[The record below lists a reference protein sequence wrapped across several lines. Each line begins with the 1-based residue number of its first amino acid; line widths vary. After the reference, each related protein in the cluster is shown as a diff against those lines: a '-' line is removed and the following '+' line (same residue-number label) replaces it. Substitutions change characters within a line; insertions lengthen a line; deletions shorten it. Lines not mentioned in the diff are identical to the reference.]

1 MKYAA
6 DFRKIAREA
15 LYEKWK
21 LVAFVCLITVL
32 LGGAGAEG
40 LRLELEIEDTWAK
53 AVVEFAGVT
62 VGSFGGGRSS
72 VIGAFL
78 LNYGTMILTGTM
90 ILGIFQLLLGS
101 IIELGHTRFHLK
113 LIDRCDAGIKDL
125 FSYFYI
131 WKKAITATFLQIL
144 YILFWMILFVI
155 PGIIALFDYSMTSYI
170 LAEHPEL
177 SASEA
182 IKRSKQIMKGN
193 RWRLFCLE
201 LSFIGWSI
209 LCAFTLGIGQLFLI
223 PYRKTAIAAFYR
235 EISGTWDMSVAYTD
249 ANREEQKSGVIGI
262 TIIFLVLL
270 ILGGLLIYE
279 GKRQDKENAEYKQ
292 LTLEQV
298 LQEYEDEILY
308 LRWKYDVDLEKENL
322 TADVIERINWA
333 ISIDDCNEEFD
344 FSGLMSEI
352 ALLMNDDDRITVYQE
367 YGPLKGYFIKNVPTG
382 GAFSESSA
390 IEIRKGQNIADIQL
404 NQGMELD
411 CNCNGNGPSDGT
423 LLADGRKATHK
434 TYYKVLY
441 GTILFSEDKGYF
453 IDENTVC
460 LVDKNLLSSVG
471 IPSYAEVGN
480 QVLSFE
486 SPYELQVAIE
496 EHPTDFI
503 ADEGVEIFSKA
514 FWNNVNRI
522 EYYEGSDIPFVVTN
536 ETVIQEIGRLIAD
549 LEYQK
554 AKTSMYEG
562 GWFFDIYTEDGM
574 YYSVWISNGIINF
587 NGIEYEVPTTM
598 LGDSI
603 RMLVM
608 DNYDRNIQVEE
619 YVVNDYRINIL
630 DSGRETDTPINIKIQ
645 FLTDKEK
652 HILQNTIDVESK
664 YEYTELDVKVIDDTE
679 RTKAVNIKVDDYELS
694 FKFDAK
700 TYEVFDIQ

>member
-1 MKYAA
+1 MKYAS

-21 LVAFVCLITVL
+21 IAAFVCLIAVL
-32 LGGAGAEG
+32 LGGAGVEG
-40 LRLELEIEDTWAK
+40 LRFELEIEDTWAK

-72 VIGAFL
+72 GIGNFL
-78 LNYGTMILTGTM
+78 LNYGKMILTGTM
-90 ILGIFQLLLGS
+90 ILGIFHLFLGS

-113 LIDRCDAGIKDL
+113 LVDRCDAGIKDL
-125 FSYFYI
+125 FNYFYI
-131 WKKAITATFLQIL
+131 WKKAIAATFLQIL

-177 SASEA
+177 SANEA
-182 IKRSKQIMKGN
+182 IKRSKVMMKGN

-235 EISGTWDMSVAYTD
+235 EISDTWDMPVAYND
-249 ANREEQKSGVIGI
+249 ANREKQKSGFIGI
-262 TIIFLVLL
+262 AIIFLVLL

-292 LTLEQV
+292 LKLEQA

-322 TADVIERINWA
+322 TADVIQRINWA
-333 ISIDDCNEEFD
+333 ISIDDCNDEFD

-352 ALLMNDDDRITVYQE
+352 ALIMNVGEDVTVHQT
-367 YGPLKGYFIKNVPTG
+367 YGPIKGDLIKHLSTGSGFNGTSSVVIAKGY
-382 GAFSESSA
+382 E
-390 IEIRKGQNIADIQL
+390 IADVPL
-404 NQGMELD
+404 NQTFEHTFHFTGT
-411 CNCNGNGPSDGT
+411 GPSDGT
-423 LLADGRKATHK
+423 VLANGQKATHQ
-434 TYYKVLY
+434 TYFKILY
-441 GTILFSEDKGYF
+441 GTVLYSEKNGYF
-453 IDENTVC
+453 IDEKTAYLAEYC
-460 LVDKNLLSSVG
+460 ILSSVG
-471 IPSYAEVGN
+471 QPSYVEVGN
-480 QVLSFE
+480 EVLSFD
-486 SPYELQVAIE
+486 SPYELQQAIE
-496 EHPTDFI
+496 AQPMDFI
-503 ADEGVEIFSKA
+503 ADEEVEIFSKA

-536 ETVIQEIGRLIAD
+536 ETVIQEIGGHIAD

-574 YYSVWISNGIINF
+574 YYSVWISNDIINF
-587 NGIEYEVPTTM
+587 NGIEYEAPTTM
-598 LGDSI
+598 LGDTI

-630 DSGRETDTPINIKIQ
+630 DSGRETDSPMNIKIQ

-652 HILQNTIDVESK
+652 HILQNTLDVESR
-664 YEYTELDVKVIDDTE
+664 YEYTELDVKVIDETE

-700 TYEVFDIQ
+700 TYEIFDIQ

>member
-131 WKKAITATFLQIL
+131 WKKAIAATFLQIL

-182 IKRSKQIMKGN
+182 IERSKQIMKGN

-352 ALLMNDDDRITVYQE
+352 ALIMNAGEDVTVHQA
-367 YGPLKGYFIKNVPTG
+367 YGPIKGDFIKHLSTGSAFNGTSSVVIAKGY
-382 GAFSESSA
+382 E
-390 IEIRKGQNIADIQL
+390 IADVPL
-404 NQGMELD
+404 NQTFEHTFHFTGT
-411 CNCNGNGPSDGT
+411 GPADGT
-423 LLADGRKATHK
+423 VFANGQKATHQ
-434 TYYKVLY
+434 TYFKILY
-441 GTILFSEDKGYF
+441 GTVLCSEKKGYF
-453 IDENTVC
+453 IDENTAYLAEYC
-460 LVDKNLLSSVG
+460 ILSSVG
-471 IPSYAEVGN
+471 QPSYVEVGN
-480 QVLSFE
+480 EVLSFD
-486 SPYELQVAIE
+486 SPYELQQAIE
-496 EHPTDFI
+496 AQPMDFI
-503 ADEGVEIFSKA
+503 ANEEVEIFSKA
-514 FWNNVNRI
+514 FWNSVNRI
-522 EYYEGSDIPFVVTN
+522 EYYEGSDMPFVVTN
-536 ETVIQEIGRLIAD
+536 EKVIQEIGRLIAD

-630 DSGRETDTPINIKIQ
+630 DFGRETDTPINIKIQ

-652 HILQNTIDVESK
+652 QILQNTIDIESK
-664 YEYTELDVKVIDDTE
+664 YEYTELDVKVIDETE

-700 TYEVFDIQ
+700 TYEVFEIQ